1 MSEYR
6 KQSCGC
12 GATWEGLKTSS
23 CPRCSSFAAPSGY
36 TAAQQLDMLCEILR
50 NVNNG
55 VMHINAAN
63 FDHAA
68 LDLEVAASKLR
79 TLQKEKA
86 V

>member
-1 MSEYR
+1 MKCDKCR
-6 KQSCGC
+6 GPVAPTGQTTCKQCLS
-12 GATWEGLKTSS
+12 KD
-23 CPRCSSFAAPSGY
+23 PFAAPSGY
-36 TAAQQLDMLCEILR
+36 TAAQQLEMLCEILR

-86 V
+86 A